1 MKKRI
6 LLIPSAI
13 IVLGIAFLGGMAL
26 YLERWA
32 TQPLPTS
39 KEITVIVEPA
49 MTFSAVT
56 NTLVEEG
63 IVNPWLFTMRARQ
76 RGLQASVQTGEYLLT
91 LGLTPDE
98 LLDRLTRGDVVTHRF
113 LIVEGST
120 CRVVLERLADD
131 GRLDYDLSG
140 VTPDDLMARL
150 GLPAENAEGRFF
162 PDTYIFKRGDK
173 ASALLRRAK
182 SKMDRVLAEA
192 WGERSPNLPFETQYE
207 ALTLAS
213 IIEKETA
220 LSADRARVAGV
231 FVRRLAMG
239 MRLQSDPTVIYGV
252 GSAFKGDL
260 TRKMLKTDGPY
271 NTYRRHGLPP
281 TPIALPGRA
290 SIEAALNPGGGKD
303 LYFVARGDGS
313 SEFSE
318 TLEDHNKAVARYQR
332 R

>member
-32 TQPLPTS
+32 TQPLPIP
-39 KEITVIVEPA
+39 KELTVIVEPA

-63 IVNPWLFTMRARQ
+63 IVNSWLFTMRARQ

-120 CRVVLERLADD
+120 CRGVLARLADD

-150 GLPAENAEGRFF
+150 GLPAGNAEGHFF
-162 PDTYIFKRGDK
+162 PDTYIFERGDK

-192 WGERSPNLPFETQYE
+192 WRERSPNLPFETQYE

-220 LSADRARVAGV
+220 LPADRARVAGV

-252 GSAFKGDL
+252 GVAFKGDL